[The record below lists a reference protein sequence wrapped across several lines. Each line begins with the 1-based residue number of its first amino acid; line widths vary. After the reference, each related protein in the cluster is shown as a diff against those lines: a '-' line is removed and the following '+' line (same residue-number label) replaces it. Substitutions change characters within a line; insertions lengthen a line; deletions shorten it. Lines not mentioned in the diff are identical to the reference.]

1 MNAAEKLKL
10 AMNTI
15 EFPVYY
21 DSKGQSVRDANHMM
35 VCDIR
40 GWSKIQFM
48 TQSEDRQ
55 DAIGELVANL
65 LNQSH
70 RNVTGSKILEAIA
83 S

>member
-1 MNAAEKLKL
+1 MNSAEKLKL
-10 AMNTI
+10 AMETI

-21 DSKGQSVRDANHMM
+21 DSDGQSVRDANGMM

-55 DAIGELVANL
+55 DAIGALIANL
-65 LNQSH
+65 LNQSG
-70 RNVTGSKILEAIA
+70 RNFNGSEVLKSIA